1 MIRKA
6 NVSDCSIVANLI
18 LELLD
23 ELNGNKLSIY
33 SIDSLMEMGNS
44 LISTNDIIAFIAE
57 NNGEPIGIVILNGC
71 ASLYAGRFGE
81 ITEIFVKPKYRSLNI
96 GKQLITAAITFAMEN
111 KWSRLE
117 VGTPEQPTW
126 DRTLQFYKN
135 NGFIETG
142 VRLKLPILK

>member
-6 NVSDCSIVANLI
+6 NVSDCGIVANLI

-23 ELNGNKLSIY
+23 ELNGNKPSIY

-96 GKQLITAAITFAMEN
+96 GKQLITGGTFN
-111 KWSRLE
+111 
-117 VGTPEQPTW
+117 
-126 DRTLQFYKN
+126 
-135 NGFIETG
+135 
-142 VRLKLPILK
+142 